1 MFYGSL
7 KVMPE
12 SELVTLLDA
21 IWSNE
26 KRNESD
32 FDQILTRELLTNRDS
47 KHKLGGFL
55 AYPNLFVVS
64 KGLSCD
70 QN

>member
-1 MFYGSL
+1 
-7 KVMPE
+7 MPE
-12 SELVTLLDA
+12 SKLVSLLDA

-47 KHKLGGFL
+47 KHKLDGFL